1 MIIAKPSGD
10 YIPNLFSEYEVLPA
24 DKYIK
29 RIIKNAEYYAVVKG
43 NKTIGT
49 LIFHPYKK
57 KSIKNEE
64 DEEDEEDNG
73 RYVDNREFYY
83 LINGKKYSETY
94 SNNYKDLVRFYED
107 YDKKKPE
114 QLTLF

>member
-10 YIPNLFSEYEVLPA
+10 YTPNLFSDYEVLPA

-29 RIIKNAEYYAVVKG
+29 RVVKNAEYYAVVKG

-57 KSIKNEE
+57 KPTKNEDDE
-64 DEEDEEDNG
+64 DGDN
-73 RYVDNREFYY
+73 RYADNREFYY

-114 QLTLF
+114 QLSLF